1 MGRILVSGFEPFGG
15 ERVNPSVMI
24 CEGLDGEEI
33 LPARPEGGP
42 EGRRE
47 SGRES
52 VRASSVVLP
61 VTWDG
66 AVEKLVAAAR
76 GQAGGDRLLAVVML
90 GQAGG
95 SPGLAVERLAV
106 NVANGLD
113 NAGEQRA
120 ENAVVPGGP
129 IAYPSTLPLGAI
141 VAAVE
146 ACGLPAFISNTAGT
160 YLCNYVFYGFLHY
173 LATAWGGKP
182 PTAGFI
188 HMPYLPEQAIGKKP
202 IPPSLSEADIGRA
215 VRAALR
221 ATAEAVVGG

>member
-42 EGRRE
+42 EGGRE

-52 VRASSVVLP
+52 VRASSVILP
-61 VTWDG
+61 VTWDEV
-66 AVEKLVAAAR
+66 VEKLVAAAR

-106 NVANGLD
+106 
-113 NAGEQRA
+113 
-120 ENAVVPGGP
+120 
-129 IAYPSTLPLGAI
+129 
-141 VAAVE
+141 E
-146 ACGLPAFISNTAGT
+146 ACGLPA
-160 YLCNYVFYGFLHY
+160 
-173 LATAWGGKP
+173 TAWAGEP
-182 PTAGFI
+182 PAAGFI
-188 HMPYLPEQAIGKKP
+188 HIPYLPEQAIGKKP
-202 IPPSLSEADIGRA
+202 IPPSLSETDIGRA

-221 ATAEAVVGG
+221 ATAEVILGG

>member
-42 EGRRE
+42 EG
-47 SGRES
+47 
-52 VRASSVVLP
+52 
-61 VTWDG
+61 
-66 AVEKLVAAAR
+66 
-76 GQAGGDRLLAVVML
+76 GDRLLAVVML

-106 NVANGLD
+106 NVATGLD

-160 YLCNYVFYGFLHY
+160 YLCNYVFYGFLHH
-173 LATAWGGKP
+173 LATAWGDEP

-221 ATAEAVVGG
+221 ASAEAVVGG

>member
-42 EGRRE
+42 EG
-47 SGRES
+47 GRER
-52 VRASSVVLP
+52 VRASSVILP

-106 NVANGLD
+106 NVATGLD

-146 ACGLPAFISNTAGT
+146 ACGLPGHR
-160 YLCNYVFYGFLHY
+160 L
-173 LATAWGGKP
+173 
-182 PTAGFI
+182 
-188 HMPYLPEQAIGKKP
+188 
-202 IPPSLSEADIGRA
+202 GR
-215 VRAALR
+215 
-221 ATAEAVVGG
+221 